1 MEKIRVAIIG
11 QGRSGRNIHGTYFL
25 GEANKNF
32 EVVAVVDAIEYRREK
47 AIKEFG
53 CKAFVEYQEL
63 FAMKDEID
71 VVVNASFSQMH
82 YPITMDL
89 LNHGFNVVVEKPFGA
104 TYEEAMD
111 MVNTAQQKGVHLFV
125 FQQSVLVETINF
137 MKNVIDTKKIGD
149 LVTMDVKYNNFAHR
163 YDWQTLQCCTA
174 GGLYNTAPHPIG
186 ISMHLLDCWDDAKL
200 VYSDLRCVNT
210 MGDSDDYARIII
222 ERPDGVTSEIEVS
235 SSDLTGPPHYK
246 IQGTM
251 GSLVMNVAGKYTLT
265 YTLKE
270 EQDLKPLQFTS
281 LADEN
286 GDPIYCQEKVEKHVE
301 EGELSADPFSSGSA
315 RFYAAVYETLVNGK
329 AFVIDPAN
337 IANVVRIIHESHIAN
352 PMHKRYSLD

>member
-25 GEANKNF
+25 SEANTQFK
-32 EVVAVVDAIEYRREK
+32 VVAVVDEIEYRREK
-47 AIKEFG
+47 AIREFG
-53 CKAFVEYQEL
+53 CKAFVTYQEL
-63 FAMKDEID
+63 FDIKDEID
-71 VVVNASFSQMH
+71 LVVNASFSQMH

-111 MVNTAQQKGVHLFV
+111 MVNTAQRKGVQLFV
-125 FQQSVLVETINF
+125 FQQSVLVPTIEF
-137 MKNVIDTKKIGD
+137 MKDAIDTKKIGD
-149 LVTMDVKYNNFAHR
+149 LVTIDLKYNGFCHR

-186 ISMHLLDCWDDAKL
+186 IAMHLLGEWDAMKL
-200 VYSDLRCVNT
+200 RYADLRCVNA
-210 MGDSDDYARIII
+210 MGDSDDYARIIM
-222 ERPDGVTSEIEVS
+222 ERPDGVTAEIEVS
-235 SSDLTGPPHYK
+235 NADLTAPPHYK

-270 EQDLKPLQFTS
+270 EQDIKPLQFAS

-286 GDPIYCQEKVEKHVE
+286 GDPMYCAEKVEKHVE
-301 EGELSADPFSSGSA
+301 EGELSADPFSTGSA

-329 AFVIDPAN
+329 AFIIDPAN
-337 IANVVRIIHESHIAN
+337 IANVVRIIHESHQAC
-352 PMHKRYSLD
+352 PLHKRYSL